1 MICINAKREKNITW
15 FKKRVDVMKKI
26 NSINYG
32 GKIIGTGLI
41 IGLLIPGILLF
52 INRFVRNYGIAV
64 LAMILVAVGTLITV
78 GFFVHLC
85 VELKQDRKINQY
97 YSEHKNVKMK
107 LADGTYECGAC
118 GNRIV
123 YKDSSVCNACGCRF
137 ETIGNKTPQ
146 EILNE

>member
-1 MICINAKREKNITW
+1 
-15 FKKRVDVMKKI
+15 MKKI

-32 GKIIGTGLI
+32 GKIIGTGLL

-52 INRFVRNYGIAV
+52 INRFVKNSGITISAV
-64 LAMILVAVGTLITV
+64 ILAVAGALIII